1 MSCLV
6 IAEVGINH
14 NGDMRL
20 AVESIRAAKAAGADV
35 VKFQNYYTE
44 DFISDHKLQ
53 YTYVSGGK
61 EITESQFS
69 MFKRYELN
77 DTQVLELAEI
87 CRQENILFSSTP
99 SSERSL
105 AVLQKAG
112 AAYLKNGSD
121 YLTNLSLIKAMAQT
135 QIPTILSTG
144 MATLAEIDDAVRAF
158 YDADGK
164 DLTLLH
170 CTSSYP
176 TPSKDTNLRK
186 ISALQATFACP
197 VGFSDHTNGIT
208 AAIGAVILG
217 ATIIEKHF
225 TLDKKLHGPD
235 HAFSC
240 DPAELIA
247 LVQAV
252 HTVEVQ
258 LGDSYLRFTKG
269 EEENRQQSILSCV
282 ANSDLPSGHKI
293 CIQDIRYCRPGTGL
307 RPKYAEWLIGRTLRY
322 DISRGQPFQLNDL
335 V

>member
-1 MSCLV
+1 MGCLI
-6 IAEVGINH
+6 IAEIGINH

-20 AVESIRAAKAAGADV
+20 AAESIRAAKSAGADI

-53 YTYVSGGK
+53 YTYVSEGK
-61 EITESQFS
+61 EITESQFN
-69 MFKRYELN
+69 MFKRYELS

-87 CRQENILFSSTP
+87 CRHESILFSSTP
-99 SSERSL
+99 SNEKGI
-105 AVLQKAG
+105 AVLQKAKV
-112 AAYLKNGSD
+112 AYLKNGSD
-121 YLTNLSLIKAMAQT
+121 YLTNLFLIQAMART
-135 QIPTILSTG
+135 HIPTILSTG

-158 YDADGK
+158 YNAGGN

-176 TPSKDTNLRK
+176 TPNEDTNLRK
-186 ISALQATFACP
+186 IPVLQATFACS

-225 TLDKKLHGPD
+225 TLDKKLPGPD

-240 DPAELIA
+240 DPAELTA
-247 LVQAV
+247 LVRAV
-252 HTVEVQ
+252 HTVEAQ
-258 LGDSYLRFTKG
+258 LGESHLGFTEG
-269 EEENRQQSILSCV
+269 EKQSRQQFTLSCV

-293 CIQDIRYCRPGTGL
+293 CVQDIQYRRPGTGV
-307 RPKYAEWLIGRTLRY
+307 RPKYAEWLIGRTLRS
-322 DISRGQPFQLNDL
+322 DISKGQPFQLDDF